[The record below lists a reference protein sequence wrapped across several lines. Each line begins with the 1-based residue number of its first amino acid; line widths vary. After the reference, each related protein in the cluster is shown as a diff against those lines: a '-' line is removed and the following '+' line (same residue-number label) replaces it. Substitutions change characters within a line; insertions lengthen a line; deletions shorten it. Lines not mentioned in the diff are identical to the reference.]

1 MQNWFECK
9 AKYVKIDDD
18 GREKKVNETYLV
30 DAVTCTDAE
39 ARLIEQLKTMV
50 RGEFAIGKVAKS
62 NIIEI
67 FPHEDGQWWWK
78 AKIQTVVI
86 DEQLGKEKKVT
97 HYFLVAADDIKQAL
111 QRLEEGLSYLL
122 VPYITSSIS
131 LSPIVDVF
139 SYFDENKAIP
149 KNLKPVEKIT
159 FDESAENGFEFD
171 EEETE

>member
-9 AKYVKIDDD
+9 AKYVKIYED
-18 GREKKVNETYLV
+18 GKERKVTEVYLV

-39 ARLIEQLKTMV
+39 TRLIEYLKTMV
-50 RGEFAIGKVAKS
+50 RGEFAVGKVAES
-62 NIIEI
+62 NIVEI
-67 FPHEDGQWWWK
+67 FPHETGEWWWK

-86 DEQLGKEKKVT
+86 GEQLGKEKKVT

-122 VPYITSSIS
+122 VPYTTVSVVLSSIA
-131 LSPIVDVF
+131 DVF
-139 SYFDENKAIP
+139 PYFEE
-149 KNLKPVEKIT
+149 VY
-159 FDESAENGFEFD
+159 SSD